1 MSELL
6 SAVAATLG
14 APEELIRRSADARAA
29 AQGIDADQV
38 LQAWAGG
45 AAPVGSAVVRDSVV
59 EVPQPVAAP
68 DPLPVEVGDS
78 LGVEPSEPI
87 TAVATAV
94 LEPEAAAAFDVDPAP
109 LASRLPIP
117 MALGAAIGAVFGLFT
132 AGMGA
137 VFFIDNVATVE
148 HGDGFR
154 AVVEVEVVPV
164 IVGVALLSAIF
175 GAFLG
180 VLGRHGPAS
189 FRSELSVVGGPGIW
203 FGALIGTLLGAIGG
217 GMLVGVLGI
226 ETLEEQIVAVPVASA
241 AWWLVIG
248 GAVLGAITSLLS
260 HITAVP
266 AGLSN
271 AEYADSGEVR
281 TRLGQ
286 SLMMPLATI
295 LVLIVVIAV
304 IATLFLVFH
313 EAAAMLAIV
322 ISAGILLFAFLGGYR
337 PSIKLRY
344 TEVVAALAGV
354 ATVVL
359 AIVMV
364 VVVRGH

>member
-1 MSELL
+1 
-6 SAVAATLG
+6 
-14 APEELIRRSADARAA
+14 
-29 AQGIDADQV
+29 
-38 LQAWAGG
+38 
-45 AAPVGSAVVRDSVV
+45 
-59 EVPQPVAAP
+59 
-68 DPLPVEVGDS
+68 
-78 LGVEPSEPI
+78 
-87 TAVATAV
+87 
-94 LEPEAAAAFDVDPAP
+94 
-109 LASRLPIP
+109 
-117 MALGAAIGAVFGLFT
+117 
-132 AGMGA
+132 
-137 VFFIDNVATVE
+137 
-148 HGDGFR
+148 
-154 AVVEVEVVPV
+154 
-164 IVGVALLSAIF
+164 
-175 GAFLG
+175 
-180 VLGRHGPAS
+180 
-189 FRSELSVVGGPGIW
+189 
-203 FGALIGTLLGAIGG
+203 
-217 GMLVGVLGI
+217 
-226 ETLEEQIVAVPVASA
+226 VPVASA